1 MSEVTLPPDVE
12 YGVRVTRLRSALDYV
27 ITIRDYLD
35 LVVEDVAKAGLELS
49 VVREEHRLQMLLR
62 AVDKWLR
69 LLEEVESYVR
79 KAREMLGSV
88 KE

>member
-1 MSEVTLPPDVE
+1 VAETTLPPDVE
-12 YGVRVTRLRSALDYV
+12 YGVRVVRLRNALDYV
-27 ITIRDYLD
+27 VTVRDSLD
-35 LVVEDVAKAGLELS
+35 LLIEDIARAGLELS

-69 LLEEVESYVR
+69 LLEEVVGYVS
-79 KAREMLGSV
+79 KAREVLESV